1 MREGFSY
8 QSAEAFTF
16 HQKPDDRS
24 DGGAETPPT
33 VLRHMTNR
41 GELSLDTRTGLVRS
55 PLLPNEDIYLSQP
68 HGTSGREYVSIGER
82 ALEAL
87 LRNPTR
93 VLSDRTIL
101 EAMWGKIN
109 YDPADL
115 VIRNNA
121 KHCIS
126 LLRKKLG
133 EERIQRGTK
142 HGEKSIIYA
151 IQSRGHTLLS
161 PETALEVDHELVL
174 RFTTP
179 LGEIVFNYE
188 SLVTSS
194 PLVANGKTPI
204 SITPQE
210 GELLRIFTTSGGKII
225 ESPKIPSEYHSQE
238 QTKKLVQRLRR
249 KLGDT
254 DARLIRTARD
264 VGYQLPIAD

>member
-24 DGGAETPPT
+24 GGSAETPPT

-55 PLLPNEDIYLSQP
+55 PLLPNDIYLSEP
-68 HGTSGREYVSIGER
+68 HESWGRKYISNGER

-93 VLSDRTIL
+93 VLDDRTIL
-101 EAMWGKIN
+101 EAMWGKLS
-109 YDPADL
+109 YDPDDL
-115 VIRNNA
+115 VTRNNA

-126 LLRKKLG
+126 ILRKKLG

-142 HGEKSIIYA
+142 HGENSLIYA
-151 IQSRGHTLLS
+151 VQSRGHTFLS
-161 PETALEVDHELVL
+161 PESALEVDHELVL